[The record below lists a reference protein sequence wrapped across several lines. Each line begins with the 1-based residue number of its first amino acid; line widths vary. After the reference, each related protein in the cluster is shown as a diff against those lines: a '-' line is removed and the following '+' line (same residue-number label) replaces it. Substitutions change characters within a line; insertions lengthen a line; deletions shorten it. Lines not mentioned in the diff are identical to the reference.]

1 MNIQKTRRALAC
13 LMAVLA
19 ALPMTLLLLLGSV
32 YGFTICKPFYQYE
45 YEKNNTL
52 AVTGTDEQ
60 TLDQMTD
67 AVIGYLSGTRRDL
80 NLQGTRNGE
89 VQEIFS
95 GQAKTHMADVLV
107 LYQLARIAMLL
118 CAALIA
124 LLVLGAVF
132 TAPRPRRLN
141 CLCKGVLAG
150 LAATALGFGALAF
163 LVSRNFT
170 AAFTQFHKL
179 FFTNDL
185 WLFDASDVLIQMLP
199 TQFFIDVAVGIALVF
214 GFLMLTLL
222 ALCIVGACITG
233 HRLRRLAHGARPD
246 AEEIFTTMAIWDDS
260 AVPPQTKSLLE
271 DGQWPQDA
279 QEEGAQEET
288 ATPEDCSDCETP
300 QDPTPTLKDGSVQ
313 EPSAQAALCPDAM
326 PVDSQNAAAAPDTAQ
341 PVAMEALAQSA
352 VSPAVPSA
360 QALRQR
366 LLKL

>member
-52 AVTGTDEQ
+52 AVTGADEQ

-67 AVIGYLSGTRRDL
+67 AVIGYLSGMRRDL
-80 NLQGTRNGE
+80 NLQGTRNGV

-107 LYQLARIAMLL
+107 LYQLARTAMLL

-150 LAATALGFGALAF
+150 LAAAALGFGALAF

-170 AAFTQFHKL
+170 AAFTRFHKL

-222 ALCIVGACITG
+222 ALCIVGVCITG

-246 AEEIFTTMAIWDDS
+246 AEEIFTTMAIRDDS

-271 DGQWPQDA
+271 DGQWPQ
-279 QEEGAQEET
+279 GAQEEDAREET
-288 ATPEDCSDCETP
+288 APEEYPDCETP
-300 QDPTPTLKDGSVQ
+300 QDPTPPAKDSSVQ
-313 EPSAQAALCPDAM
+313 EPPAQTALCPDAM

-341 PVAMEALAQSA
+341 PVGMEAPTQSA
-352 VSPAVPSA
+352 ASPAVPSA